1 MSLNK
6 GCYVGQETLAKL
18 STYDGVKQQLR
29 RWSWT
34 PQPGELPGEPP
45 AALTP
50 GTTLYFADA
59 TGNSTSRAGV
69 ISSSLELE
77 DGSWIG
83 LALVR
88 KQALQ
93 QPLLQAGDG
102 PRPATLLLS

>member
-1 MSLNK
+1 M
-6 GCYVGQETLAKL
+6 GQETLAKL

-34 PQPGELPGEPP
+34 PQTGNPQ
-45 AALTP
+45 AALKP
-50 GTTLYFADA
+50 GTTLYTTDA
-59 TGNSTSRAGV
+59 TSNSTGNSTSRAGV

-88 KQALQ
+88 KQALE